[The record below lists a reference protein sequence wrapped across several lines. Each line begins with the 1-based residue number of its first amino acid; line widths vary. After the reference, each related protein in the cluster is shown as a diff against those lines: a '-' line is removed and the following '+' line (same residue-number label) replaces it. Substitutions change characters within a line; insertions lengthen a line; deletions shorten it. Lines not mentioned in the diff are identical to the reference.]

1 MFQKLKQKL
10 QFYNNVYMDYFLI
23 NSLLSLIIF
32 KLNKITFQIPFIYL
46 FIGILLFVI
55 LFKNYLLIIGNKI
68 KNTYFF
74 NFILFNDLLIKEF
87 IYSCIF
93 TFIESMA
100 FDKNIKIYLFIFFFT
115 FSYYLTAF
123 LFYIGFHFNFIFF
136 ILLLFVSI
144 LNLIENQY
152 IFTSQNIKENQLKNL
167 NFNSIQK
174 ILNIKNTNFNRNQN
188 LFYIQKR
195 YMHFTELRQFLQKNS
210 LTILSSTA
218 AGTLFTGYLQHNS
231 IQVQKDQL
239 IIQKDQLIIQKDQ
252 LIIQKD
258 QLEFDKKQA
267 FESLINNET
276 EKITKLNKKI
286 HKLQVNMDTSY
297 FWNKIDHGYMIDELK
312 SELVLSKRRR
322 DSFEEQIFNE
332 NIQSQSL
339 SLKKQRSSLD
349 NCTEGINL
357 EEISYSHIKKSLLED
372 FFI

>member
-93 TFIESMA
+93 TFIESMT
-100 FDKNIKIYLFIFFFT
+100 FDKNTKIYLFIFFFT

-152 IFTSQNIKENQLKNL
+152 IFTLQNIKENQLENL

-195 YMHFTELRQFLQKNS
+195 YMHFTELRQFLQKNG

-239 IIQKDQLIIQKDQ
+239 IIQKDQL
-252 LIIQKD
+252 
-258 QLEFDKKQA
+258 EFDKKQA
-267 FESLINNET
+267 FELLINNET
-276 EKITKLNKKI
+276 EKIIKLNKNYRIKI
-286 HKLQVNMDTSY
+286 NYYLFIPSTAN
-297 FWNKIDHGYMIDELK
+297 
-312 SELVLSKRRR
+312 LSA
-322 DSFEEQIFNE
+322 
-332 NIQSQSL
+332 
-339 SLKKQRSSLD
+339 
-349 NCTEGINL
+349 
-357 EEISYSHIKKSLLED
+357 
-372 FFI
+372 

>member
-10 QFYNNVYMDYFLI
+10 QFYNDIYMDYFLI
-23 NSLLSLIIF
+23 NSLLNLILF

-46 FIGILLFVI
+46 FISILLFVI
-55 LFKNYLLIIGNKI
+55 LFKNYFLIIGHKI

-74 NFILFNDLLIKEF
+74 NFILYYNLLIKEF

-100 FDKNIKIYLFIFFFT
+100 FDKNIKIYLSIFFFT
-115 FSYYLTAF
+115 FSYYSTTF
-123 LFYIGFHFNFIFF
+123 LLYIGFHFNLIFF
-136 ILLLFVSI
+136 ILLLFISI

-152 IFTSQNIKENQLKNL
+152 IFTLQNIKENQLENL

-195 YMHFTELRQFLQKNS
+195 YVHFNELRQFLQKNG

-218 AGTLFTGYLQHNS
+218 AGTLLTGYLQHNS
-231 IQVQKDQL
+231 VQVQKDQL
-239 IIQKDQLIIQKDQ
+239 IVQKDQLIIQKDQ

-258 QLEFDKKQA
+258 QLEFDKRQA

-276 EKITKLNKKI
+276 EKIIKLNKKI

-297 FWNKIDHGYMIDELK
+297 FWNKVNHKDMIEELK
-312 SELVLSKRRR
+312 NERALSKRRR
-322 DSFEEQIFNE
+322 DSFEEQKFNE
-332 NIQSQSL
+332 NILSK
-339 SLKKQRSSLD
+339 SLKKQRSNSDD
-349 NCTEGINL
+349 NTESINL
-357 EEISYSHIKKSLLED
+357 EKISYNTNHIKKSLLED

>member
-10 QFYNNVYMDYFLI
+10 QFYNNVYIDYFLI
-23 NSLLSLIIF
+23 NSLLSLILF
-32 KLNKITFQIPFIYL
+32 KLNKITFHIPFIYL

-55 LFKNYLLIIGNKI
+55 LFKNYFLIIGNKI

-93 TFIESMA
+93 TFIENTA
-100 FDKNIKIYLFIFFFT
+100 FDKNTKIYLFFFFFT

-123 LFYIGFHFNFIFF
+123 LFYIGFYFNLFF
-136 ILLLFVSI
+136 FFLLLFVSI

-152 IFTSQNIKENQLKNL
+152 IFSSQNIKENQLENL

-195 YMHFTELRQFLQKNS
+195 YVHFTELRQFLQKNG
-210 LTILSSTA
+210 LTILSSTVF
-218 AGTLFTGYLQHNS
+218 GTLFTGYLQHNS
-231 IQVQKDQL
+231 VQV
-239 IIQKDQLIIQKDQ
+239 QKDQLIIQKDQ

-258 QLEFDKKQA
+258 QLEFDKRQA

-286 HKLQVNMDTSY
+286 HKLQVNMDTTY
-297 FWNKIDHGYMIDELK
+297 FWNKVNHKDMIEELK
-312 SELVLSKRRR
+312 NELVLSKRRR
-322 DSFEEQIFNE
+322 DYFEKQKFNE
-332 NIQSQSL
+332 NIQAQSL
-339 SLKKQRSSLD
+339 SLKKQQSSLD
-349 NCTEGINL
+349 DSTINL
-357 EEISYSHIKKSLLED
+357 EEISYTNYI
-372 FFI
+372 I

>member
-100 FDKNIKIYLFIFFFT
+100 FNKNIKIYLFIFFFT

-152 IFTSQNIKENQLKNL
+152 IFTLQNIKENQLENL

-195 YMHFTELRQFLQKNS
+195 YMHFTELRQFLQKNG

-239 IIQKDQLIIQKDQ
+239 IVQKDQ

>member
-10 QFYNNVYMDYFLI
+10 QFYNKVYIDYFLI
-23 NSLLSLIIF
+23 NSLLSLMLF
-32 KLNKITFQIPFIYL
+32 KLNKITFQVSFIYL

-55 LFKNYLLIIGNKI
+55 LFKNYFLIIGNKI

-74 NFILFNDLLIKEF
+74 NFILFNDLLMKEF

-100 FDKNIKIYLFIFFFT
+100 FDKNTKIYLFIFFFT

-123 LFYIGFHFNFIFF
+123 LFYIGFHFNLIFF

-152 IFTSQNIKENQLKNL
+152 IFTSQNIKENQLENL

-195 YMHFTELRQFLQKNS
+195 YVHFTELRQFLQKNG

-231 IQVQKDQL
+231 VQV
-239 IIQKDQLIIQKDQ
+239 
-252 LIIQKD
+252 QKD
-258 QLEFDKKQA
+258 QLEFDKLQHQENINFQKKQA

-276 EKITKLNKKI
+276 EKITKLNKTI

-297 FWNKIDHGYMIDELK
+297 FWNKVDHGDMIEELK
-312 SELVLSKRRR
+312 KELVLSKRRR
-322 DSFEEQIFNE
+322 AKI
-332 NIQSQSL
+332 
-339 SLKKQRSSLD
+339 
-349 NCTEGINL
+349 
-357 EEISYSHIKKSLLED
+357 
-372 FFI
+372 